1 MDMIAT
7 TFDMTCSFRGM
18 ETAFQGIAWLLRKS
32 FKLMSGGNN
41 RLAAGARCRRCLV
54 EEHPGSP
61 ESVAQH
67 GKPVGEEGLLHLHED
82 LPALRENAIDALG
95 FLLAVN
101 CERQICAPHRLTL
114 RNVGA
119 H

>member
-7 TFDMTCSFRGM
+7 TFDMACSFRGK
-18 ETAFQGIAWLLRKS
+18 ETKELQRSATSAD
-32 FKLMSGGNN
+32 
-41 RLAAGARCRRCLV
+41 V

-95 FLLAVN
+95 FLLAVD

-114 RNVGA
+114 GNVGA